1 MIEKDKA
8 NIKTVVNIIYKL
20 FVCSC
25 NSIRIFNKNHQ
36 TSVLWKNANVQHGR
50 NWRLISLI
58 MSETVRC
65 IVERY
70 LNLDRLAIL

>member
-36 TSVLWKNANVQHGR
+36 KSVLWKNSNVQHGR